1 MMSLRKL
8 IVIIVLVVLSL
19 SGIRLAFIAL
29 LSDASGLS
37 PVQGLLDLRGQ
48 DVDSMRTIPLNGE
61 WEFIPG
67 ALLTDDYR
75 GAASSD
81 DEPSYV
87 HVPGS
92 WKPVT
97 GSASGY
103 GSYRLRIL
111 MSPVQ
116 ERSFA
121 IRVQGMLSSSALYVN
136 GKLLANAGWPGPN
149 EAQTVSRDVPYSGYF
164 VSGGG
169 EIEIVIQV
177 ANYFDGADGGILRPL
192 YFGTAE
198 SVNKASSISIG
209 SQLVVCI
216 VLIMHFIYAV
226 VLFCIGVRDKSL
238 FYFSMLILSAIFAT
252 LADDDKLL
260 LDWLQL
266 DYGWNIRLLN
276 ISLLLVA
283 GFMLQFVKCILPEGA
298 GARWFRGHAVLS
310 AASVAIIWL
319 APPKF
324 TLEAMPVFD
333 ILLFIPFL
341 VMPILIIWVVRRK
354 ESDSIYLLIAA
365 TALTGNMIWGFIKNT
380 MWKELGYYPLDFIVT
395 FLAFATF
402 WFKRFYRT
410 SAQMADVNTQLIKAD
425 KVKDDFLAN
434 TSHELRTP
442 LHGIINMAQSVLEN
456 QSSLKEANRK
466 NLKLIVS
473 VGRRMSHLLNDL
485 LDVSQLKQE
494 KLRLKLDRVVVQ
506 PVANSVVE
514 MLSFM
519 TEGKPIRVAVNIPKE
534 LPPVI
539 ADEERLTQILFN
551 LLHNAIKYTDEG
563 IVMIDAYV
571 RKGYVHI
578 RVSDT
583 GRGMDEATK
592 RRAFQAY
599 EQGEASASVGG
610 IGLGLSIT
618 KQLVELH
625 GGTLKADSQEGAGSV
640 FTFTIPLAPSAS
652 AAGKRVE
659 LKPALLGSQGIQPA
673 DSPELPALA
682 VHASLTEIAA
692 AADNIK
698 ILAVDD
704 DPVNLNIL
712 TNLLIA
718 EGYSVTTAMSGR
730 EAAVLVAKERW
741 DLVIADVMTP
751 HMSGYELT
759 RAIRER
765 FSMSELPILLLTARS
780 RAEDIDSG
788 FRAGANDYVTKP
800 VDALELKSRVR
811 ALTDLRRSIAE
822 LLRMEAAYLQAQ
834 IKPHFLFNT
843 LNSIVALS
851 KLDTVK
857 MRTLI
862 ESFSKYLRLSFDQW
876 NAEHLVPLE
885 HELDLVRAY
894 LTIEKTRFGDRLDVI
909 WDVTSGLHAELP
921 PLTIQPLVENALRHG
936 ILSRSQ
942 GGMIHIRVAAEENG
956 TRIIVADD
964 GAGMDPHTAEQVL
977 YRDKPPHG
985 GIGLLNT
992 DKRLRKLYG
1001 EGLNIQ
1007 SVVGEGTTV
1016 SFFIPKKN
1024 NVPRR
1029 T

>member
-8 IVIIVLVVLSL
+8 IIIIVLVVLSL
-19 SGIRLAFIAL
+19 SGIRLGFISL
-29 LSDASGLS
+29 VPNASGLR

-48 DVDSMRTIPLNGE
+48 DLDSIRTIPLNGE

-67 ALLTDDYR
+67 VLLMDEFR
-75 GAASSD
+75 GDASSGRG
-81 DEPSYV
+81 PSYV
-87 HVPGS
+87 QVPGS
-92 WKPVT
+92 WKTVT
-97 GSASGY
+97 GSAIGY

-111 MSPVQ
+111 LSPGQ

-121 IRVQGMLSSSALYVN
+121 LRVQGAVSSSALYVN
-136 GKLLANAGWPGPN
+136 GKLLANAGWPAPN
-149 EAQTVSRDVPYSGYF
+149 EAETVSRDLPYSGYF

-169 EIEIVIQV
+169 EVEIIIQA
-177 ANYFDGADGGILRPL
+177 ANYFDGVDGGIWRPL
-192 YFGTAE
+192 YFGSAE
-198 SVNKASSISIG
+198 GVNQASSISIG

-216 VLIMHFIYAV
+216 VLIMHFIYAI
-226 VLFCIGVRDKSL
+226 VLFGFGVRDKSL

-252 LADDDKLL
+252 LTDDDKML

-266 DYGWNIRLLN
+266 DYAWNIRLLN
-276 ISLLLVA
+276 ISMLLVA
-283 GFMLQFVKCILPEGA
+283 GFMLQFVRCIFPKGA
-298 GARWFRGHAVLS
+298 GAKWFRSYTVLN
-310 AASVAIIWL
+310 AASVAIISL
-319 APPKF
+319 APPQF
-324 TLEAMPVFD
+324 TLDVMPVFD
-333 ILLFIPFL
+333 IVMFIPFL
-341 VMPILIIWVVRRK
+341 VMPVLIIWVVRRK
-354 ESDSIYLLIAA
+354 EGDSVYLLIAA
-365 TALTGNMIWGFIKNT
+365 TAITGNTIWGYVKNT
-380 MWKELGYYPLDFIVT
+380 VWKELGYYPIDFLVT
-395 FLAFATF
+395 FLAFAAF
-402 WFKRFYRT
+402 WFKQFYRT
-410 SAQMADVNTQLIKAD
+410 SARMADVNMQLIKAD

-456 QSSLKEANRK
+456 QRSLKEANRK

-494 KLRLKLDRVVVQ
+494 KLRLQFDRIPVH

-514 MLSFM
+514 MLSFL
-519 TEGKPIRVAVNIPKE
+519 TEGKPIRVAIHIPKE
-534 LPPVI
+534 LPPVL
-539 ADEERLTQILFN
+539 ADEDRLTQILFN

-571 RKGYVHI
+571 RKGYAHI

-583 GRGMDEATK
+583 GRGMDEATMRK
-592 RRAFQAY
+592 AFQAY

-640 FTFTIPLAPSAS
+640 FTFTLPLAPLAS
-652 AAGKRVE
+652 AAGKRDDLE
-659 LKPALLGSQGIQPA
+659 PPLLESEGIEPADNRERPALSVDDSSAEVAASA
-673 DSPELPALA
+673 DR
-682 VHASLTEIAA
+682 
-692 AADNIK
+692 IK

-704 DPVNLNIL
+704 DPVNLNVL
-712 TNLLIA
+712 SNLLLA
-718 EGYSVTTAMSGR
+718 EGYSVTTAISGR

-741 DLVIADVMTP
+741 DLVIADIMTP

-780 RAEDIDSG
+780 RAEDIYSG

-811 ALTDLRRSIAE
+811 ALTDLRRSIAD

-862 ESFSKYLRLSFDQW
+862 ESFSRYLRLSFDQW

-909 WDVTSGLHAELP
+909 WEVTNALHAQLP

-936 ILSRSQ
+936 ILSRSE
-942 GGMIHIRVAAEENG
+942 GGVIHIRVAAEADG
-956 TRIIVADD
+956 THIIVADN
-964 GAGMDPHTAEQVL
+964 GVGMDPAAAEQVL
-977 YRDKPPHG
+977 HREQPPHG
-985 GIGLLNT
+985 GIGLFNT
-992 DKRLRKLYG
+992 DKRLRKQYG
-1001 EGLNIQ
+1001 HGLIIQ
-1007 SVVGEGTTV
+1007 SVKGEGTTV
-1016 SFFIPKKN
+1016 SFFIPG
-1024 NVPRR
+1024 RL
-1029 T
+1029 

>member
-1 MMSLRKL
+1 
-8 IVIIVLVVLSL
+8 
-19 SGIRLAFIAL
+19 
-29 LSDASGLS
+29 
-37 PVQGLLDLRGQ
+37 
-48 DVDSMRTIPLNGE
+48 
-61 WEFIPG
+61 
-67 ALLTDDYR
+67 
-75 GAASSD
+75 
-81 DEPSYV
+81 
-87 HVPGS
+87 
-92 WKPVT
+92 
-97 GSASGY
+97 
-103 GSYRLRIL
+103 
-111 MSPVQ
+111 
-116 ERSFA
+116 
-121 IRVQGMLSSSALYVN
+121 
-136 GKLLANAGWPGPN
+136 
-149 EAQTVSRDVPYSGYF
+149 
-164 VSGGG
+164 
-169 EIEIVIQV
+169 
-177 ANYFDGADGGILRPL
+177 
-192 YFGTAE
+192 
-198 SVNKASSISIG
+198 
-209 SQLVVCI
+209 
-216 VLIMHFIYAV
+216 MHFIYAV

-252 LADDDKLL
+252 LTDDDKLL

-266 DYGWNIRLLN
+266 DYAWNIRLLN
-276 ISLLLVA
+276 SSMLLVA

-298 GARWFRGHAVLS
+298 GAKWFRGYTALS
-310 AASVAIIWL
+310 AASIAIILL
-319 APPKF
+319 APPQF
-324 TLEAMPVFD
+324 TLDAMPVFD
-333 ILLFIPFL
+333 MVLFIPFL
-341 VMPILIIWVVRRK
+341 AMPVLIIWVVRRK
-354 ESDSIYLLIAA
+354 EHDSVYLLIAA
-365 TALTGNMIWGFIKNT
+365 TALTGNMIWGYVKNT
-380 MWKELGYYPLDFIVT
+380 VWKELGYYPIDFIVT

-410 SAQMADVNTQLIKAD
+410 SARMADVNTQLIKAD

-442 LHGIINMAQSVLEN
+442 LHGIINMAQSVLES
-456 QSSLKEANRK
+456 QRSLKEANRK

-494 KLRLKLDRVVVQ
+494 KLRLQLDCVPVQ
-506 PVANSVVE
+506 PVANSVAE
-514 MLSFM
+514 MLSFL
-519 TEGKPIRVAVNIPKE
+519 TEGKPIRVALNIPKE

-539 ADEERLTQILFN
+539 ADEDRLAQILFN

-563 IVMIDAYV
+563 IIMIDAYV
-571 RKGYVHI
+571 RKGYAHI

-583 GRGMDEATK
+583 GRGMDEATM

-625 GGTLKADSQEGAGSV
+625 GGTLKADSQKGAGSV
-640 FTFTIPLAPSAS
+640 FSFTLPLATSAS

-659 LKPALLGSQGIQPA
+659 LKPALHGSQGIQPA
-673 DSPELPALA
+673 DSRELPVRA
-682 VHASLTEIAA
+682 VDDSSAETAASAA
-692 AADNIK
+692 NIK

-712 TNLLIA
+712 SNLLLA

-730 EAAVLVAKERW
+730 EAAVLVAKEWW

-765 FSMSELPILLLTARS
+765 FSMSELPILLVTARS
-780 RAEDIDSG
+780 RAEDIYSG

-800 VDALELKSRVR
+800 VDALVLKSRVR

-851 KLDTVK
+851 KLDTFK

-894 LTIEKTRFGDRLDVI
+894 LTIEKTRFGDRLAVI
-909 WDVTSGLHAELP
+909 WDVNNGLHVELP

-936 ILSRSQ
+936 ILRRTE
-942 GGMIHIRVAAEENG
+942 GGMLHIRVAAEEDG

-964 GAGMDPHTAEQVL
+964 GVGMDPDTAEQAL
-977 YRDKPPHG
+977 HREQPPHG
-985 GIGLLNT
+985 GIGLFNT
-992 DKRLRKLYG
+992 DKRLRKQYG
-1001 EGLNIQ
+1001 QGLNIQ
-1007 SVVGEGTTV
+1007 SAKGEGTTV
-1016 SFFIPKKN
+1016 SFFIPKR
-1024 NVPRR
+1024 P
-1029 T
+1029 